1 MQQQQQQQAEEE
13 VLRVPQT
20 LERLLALDTV
30 LVELI
35 PEKKGL
41 FLKHV
46 EYQVTS
52 QVNYPDEEIWPDSHH
67 EGAFVNAAFIVCLND
82 E

>member
-1 MQQQQQQQAEEE
+1 MQQQAEED
-13 VLRVPQT
+13 VLRVSQT
-20 LERLLALDTV
+20 LDRLLALDTV

-52 QVNYPDEEIWPDSHH
+52 QVRNI
-67 EGAFVNAAFIVCLND
+67 AIMITTKTTFIVSNLLFWF
-82 E
+82 EVKTELLQKSE

>member
-1 MQQQQQQQAEEE
+1 MGEPKELQSLRLQLVQENPLILSLTLAE
-13 VLRVPQT
+13 
-20 LERLLALDTV
+20 LLMKDTIK
-30 LVELI
+30 VELI

-52 QVNYPDEEIWPDSHH
+52 EVSEFREFKLECIFFAP
-67 EGAFVNAAFIVCLND
+67 L
-82 E
+82 

>member
-1 MQQQQQQQAEEE
+1 MQQQQQAEEE

-52 QVNYPDEEIWPDSHH
+52 QVNHPDKRN
-67 EGAFVNAAFIVCLND
+67 GNTIVTTG
-82 E
+82 ERYFYGVSKF

>member
-1 MQQQQQQQAEEE
+1 MQSVQESPLILSLTLAE
-13 VLRVPQT
+13 
-20 LERLLALDTV
+20 LLKKDTIK
-30 LVELI
+30 VELI

-52 QVNYPDEEIWPDSHH
+52 EVSEIGGGIKIPSLQVYILLIRQNWL
-67 EGAFVNAAFIVCLND
+67 VQL
-82 E
+82 

>member
-1 MQQQQQQQAEEE
+1 MQSVQESPLILSLTLAE
-13 VLRVPQT
+13 
-20 LERLLALDTV
+20 LLKKDTIK
-30 LVELI
+30 VELI

-52 QVNYPDEEIWPDSHH
+52 EVSEIGGGIKYRVYS
-67 EGAFVNAAFIVCLND
+67 FLSLIIQN
-82 E
+82 

>member
-1 MQQQQQQQAEEE
+1 MQQAEED
-13 VLRVPQT
+13 VLRVSQT
-20 LERLLALDTV
+20 LDRLLALDSV
-30 LVELI
+30 HVELI

-52 QVNYPDEEIWPDSHH
+52 QASHPEKERRH
-67 EGAFVNAAFIVCLND
+67 HHHCISTKCLLGSHLFFLF
-82 E
+82 